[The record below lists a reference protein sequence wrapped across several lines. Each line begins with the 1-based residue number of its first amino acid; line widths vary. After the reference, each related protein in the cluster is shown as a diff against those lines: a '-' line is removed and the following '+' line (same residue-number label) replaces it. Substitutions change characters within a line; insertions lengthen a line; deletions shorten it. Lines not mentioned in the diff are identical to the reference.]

1 MKFQIIL
8 KAGQGFLF
16 VFFLISILP
25 GQQVLQDTTLN
36 DFKPSLYGIDSVTV
50 DTVQAESRPVPPKSG
65 LDGPIRYWAENISL
79 QNNGNDIILQGQ
91 AKMIYQDMTLTAWEI
106 RINREKNTLY
116 ARGRAD
122 SVDAAGN
129 PVYSSQPIFDEK
141 GQEPMSGDFLEYNFN
156 TRRGKVTMGK
166 TQMDPGYYKGENI
179 NKIGEK
185 TLLVRTGYFTSCED
199 IDDPHYYFKS
209 ERMRV
214 KIRDKVIAEPI
225 VFYIADV
232 PLFWLP
238 FGIFPNKRGRHS
250 GIVIPKYGE
259 NRVGGRFLRDMG
271 YYWAPND
278 YFDASLLTTFYDRIG
293 FTYSADLRYTLR
305 YHLNGALSGEYF
317 PRDPSS
323 GQRRERWRVQYRH
336 SQEIDPTFRIAG
348 SGSFVSDK
356 NFSKQLSPNQDDR
369 LNQNLSS
376 NLTINKSW
384 KGTKN
389 SMSASFSRLQN
400 LQTGQTTTTLPN
412 VSFNRAQSSF
422 YETITGKSP
431 GSRRSWYQNIYYSY
445 NSSGS
450 RREDKIPIRNDTT
463 GALTGDFT
471 ETTQQGIQHRLEF
484 NAPQTVFRYFNV
496 RPSLSYREDWV
507 DEITVAEY
515 DSAQKKIIESKKKQF
530 AARRT
535 FNSSVGLTTKLYGLF
550 EPNIGSLK
558 FIRHTV
564 DPSISINYTPD
575 FSSPFYGYVTTLR
588 DSAGRPVKIDK
599 FKNAIS
605 GGTPSRKSQSMN
617 ISLRNFFEGKL
628 IDEDGKEK
636 KFDILTVN
644 MSTSYNMLA
653 DSLKWSNLSARF
665 STKIMGKNIEVRST
679 YSFYKPR
686 SDGKGNRDSF
696 APFPRLLDLSTS
708 LGFAINHK
716 TFQKKDEK
724 KGRDREDATDT
735 RTADEDR
742 EGILTSQGI
751 QFEKRDYLEE
761 TKAIEIPW
769 STSFNINYSL
779 SRADVNK
786 PVQRIDMSAR
796 ANFQLTKN
804 WKVSWNARF
813 DLEKKDMTSSSFS
826 IYRDL
831 HCWEMSFDWQPLF
844 GYYSFQINVKASA
857 LQDIKITKHPT
868 RSTYIPRY

>member
-1 MKFQIIL
+1 MKYLLIL
-8 KAGQGFLF
+8 KAILCILF
-16 VFFLISILP
+16 FCLLVPNLPAQEVFP
-25 GQQVLQDTTLN
+25 DTTLN
-36 DFKPSLYGIDSVTV
+36 DLIPALPADSAVAA
-50 DTVQAESRPVPPKSG
+50 DTVQTESRPAPAKSG
-65 LDGPIRYWAENISL
+65 LDGPIRYWAEDISL

-91 AKMIYQDMTLTAWEI
+91 AKMVYEDMTLTAWEI
-106 RINREKNTLY
+106 RIDREKSTLY
-116 ARGRAD
+116 ARGRVD
-122 SVDAAGN
+122 SVDARGSPIYSDQ
-129 PVYSSQPIFDEK
+129 PVFDEK

-179 NKIGEK
+179 NKIGDK

-199 IDDPHYYFKS
+199 IDDPHYYFRS

-305 YHLNGALSGEYF
+305 YHLNGGLSGEYF

-323 GQRRERWRVQYRH
+323 GQRKERWRVNYQH
-336 SQEIDPTFRIAG
+336 SQQIDPTFRIAG

-376 NLTINKSW
+376 NLSINKSW

-389 SMSASFSRLQN
+389 SMNASFSRLQN

-412 VSFNRAQSSF
+412 FSFNRSQSSI
-422 YETITGKSP
+422 YETITGKSL

-445 NSSGS
+445 STNAS
-450 RREDKIPIRNDTT
+450 RQESKIPIKDDT
-463 GALTGDFT
+463 GALTDEFT
-471 ETTQQGIQHRLEF
+471 ETTKQGMQHQLNF
-484 NAPQTVFRYFNV
+484 NSPQTLLRHLNV
-496 RPSLSYREDWV
+496 QPSLAYREAWV
-507 DEITVAEY
+507 DEINVAEY
-515 DSAQKKIIESKKKQF
+515 DSTQKIIVESKKKQF

-535 FNSSVGLTTKLYGLF
+535 FTSSVGVNTKLYGLF

-564 DPSISINYTPD
+564 DPTVSISYTPD
-575 FSSPFYGYVTTLR
+575 FSSPFYGYVTTVR
-588 DSAGRPVKIDK
+588 DSLGRPVKIDK

-605 GGTPSRKSQSMN
+605 GRTPTSKSQNMN

-628 IDEDGKEK
+628 VDEDGKEK

-653 DSLKWSNLSARF
+653 DSLKWSNLSTSFR
-665 STKIMGKNIEVRST
+665 TKILGKDINVSST
-679 YSFYKPR
+679 YSFYKPGR
-686 SDGKGNRDSF
+686 DGTGNRDSF
-696 APFPRLLDLSTS
+696 APFPRLLNLSTS
-708 LGFAINHK
+708 LGFSITNK
-716 TFQKKDEK
+716 TFQKKDAK
-724 KGRDREDATDT
+724 KERDQKDAADT
-735 RTADEDR
+735 STGDEDR

-761 TKAIEIPW
+761 TKDIEIPW

-779 SRADVNK
+779 SRANVNN

-813 DLEKKDMTSSSFS
+813 DLEEKNMTSSSFS

-857 LQDIKITKHPT
+857 LQDIKVTKHPT